1 MYLDTLCSSYDMH
14 LDLDVQLQARKW
26 IGKSLASVRHGRVII
41 SRPGRCGEF
50 SRWTAKTVQ
59 TTET

>member
-26 IGKSLASVRHGRVII
+26 IGKS
-41 SRPGRCGEF
+41 
-50 SRWTAKTVQ
+50 
-59 TTET
+59 